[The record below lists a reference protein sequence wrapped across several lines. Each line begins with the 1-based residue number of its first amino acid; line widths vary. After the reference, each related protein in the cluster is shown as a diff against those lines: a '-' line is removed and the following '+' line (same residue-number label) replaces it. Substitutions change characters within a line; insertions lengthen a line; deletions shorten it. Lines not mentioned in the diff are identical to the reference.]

1 MTHQGK
7 IAARQEAR
15 LMRPI
20 LHEFA
25 LTQRA
30 VQPFGRIV
38 AETAKQHQ
46 IRAAGNDIDGVDL
59 QQRHALDGCKN
70 IGGLRAAMG
79 ALHGAMI
86 GLRGEMIGLRGEMTA
101 RLDGLDHRLDRLEVK
116 VDDLDK
122 EMTNLAARFWRSQ

>member
-20 LHEFA
+20 LHEFS

-30 VQPFGRIV
+30 IQPFGRVV
-38 AETAKQHQ
+38 AETAEQHQ

-59 QQRHALDGCKN
+59 QQRHTLDGCKN
-70 IGGLRAAMG
+70 IGGLRAATG
-79 ALHGAMI
+79 LFQKP
-86 GLRGEMIGLRGEMTA
+86 LRGKMKMTC
-101 RLDGLDHRLDRLEVK
+101 G
-116 VDDLDK
+116 
-122 EMTNLAARFWRSQ
+122 